1 MKRARVRMKGRQV
14 IGRRRLCLVGRP
26 LHLHLLHLVLYLCSL
41 LPLHLPLPLPL
52 LLLIFAL
59 LQCVLS
65 LWLLL
70 PLCRFIAS
78 KAAFLPFLR
87 LTSIFYT
94 FLDLL
99 STPRYTLPPAKLN
112 NRCSPSTNHLLPY
125 AAHVCLRNP
134 PSNLAV
140 DDSLSGATRTCSDK
154 PST

>member
-14 IGRRRLCLVGRP
+14 IGRRRLSFLP